1 MRRFKLY
8 VAVMLTS
15 LLSVL
20 MLTGCRGGVGQDAHF
35 IIAGSTSVQP
45 YVEMLAE
52 EFARINPE
60 LLIDVQGGGSSA
72 GIQAAE
78 SQAADLGMTSR
89 DLRESEQYLWS
100 TVITK
105 DGLAIIVNPQNS
117 LITLT
122 LEQLRGIYT
131 GQYSNW
137 SQVGGADA
145 RIHVI
150 AREEGS
156 GTRGAFEEMVMDG
169 QRISS
174 RAIVQNSNGSV
185 RQLVSGDPYSIGF
198 ISLGLVDSGEMMVK
212 ALQIN
217 GVEASRENVMNHTY
231 TLFRSFLFV
240 ALEEPT
246 GDIVQFIDF
255 IRSDEGQELLS
266 AEGLIPPE
274 A

>member
-1 MRRFKLY
+1 MKRCKLCI
-8 VAVMLTS
+8 AVIPALLLS
-15 LLSVL
+15 LLT
-20 MLTGCRGGVGQDAHF
+20 LTACRGGGQQDAHY

-52 EFARINPE
+52 EFARINPDIR
-60 LLIDVQGGGSSA
+60 IDVQGGGSSA

-78 SQAADLGMTSR
+78 TRVANIGMTSR
-89 DLRESEQYLWS
+89 DLRESEGHLWS

-105 DGLAIIVNPQNS
+105 DGLAIIVNPQNP

-131 GQYSNW
+131 GDYTNW
-137 SQVGGADA
+137 SQVGGIDA

-169 QRISS
+169 QRISP
-174 RAIVQNSNGSV
+174 RTIVQNSNGSV
-185 RQLVSGDPYSIGF
+185 RQLVAGDPYSIGF

-217 GVEASRENVMNHTY
+217 GVEASRENVINHTY

-240 ALEEPT
+240 APEEPT
-246 GDIVQFIDF
+246 
-255 IRSDEGQELLS
+255 
-266 AEGLIPPE
+266 
-274 A
+274 